1 MNKIC
6 GKRIVTIFYLYICI
20 FIFVW
25 ETALMMLQPI
35 IENQLFWKNRA
46 YKKGNTDVLVGNA
59 HIDFMNDAHVLCL
72 QCLHLS
78 YNFIKIQMEFAYVFI
93 SLPLYMF
100 TMPSKKVIRITK
112 FLQNIVQ
119 CYRLSRIIFVHLF
132 LNYQLK
138 VVSTKN
144 IGFRQQV

>member
-93 SLPLYMF
+93 SIPLYMF
-100 TMPSKKVIRITK
+100 TMPLTK

-119 CYRLSRIIFVHLF
+119 RYLISRIIFVHLF

>member
-93 SLPLYMF
+93 SLPLY
-100 TMPSKKVIRITK
+100 TIKKVNE
-112 FLQNIVQ
+112 FLQSIVQ
-119 CYRLSRIIFVHLF
+119 CYLISRIIFVHHF

-138 VVSTKN
+138 IVSTKS

>member
-78 YNFIKIQMEFAYVFI
+78 YNFIKIQMEFAYAFI

-100 TMPSKKVIRITK
+100 TMPLTK

-119 CYRLSRIIFVHLF
+119 CYLISRIIFVHLF

>member
-100 TMPSKKVIRITK
+100 TMPLTK
-112 FLQNIVQ
+112 FLQSIVQ
-119 CYRLSRIIFVHLF
+119 CYLISRIIFVHLF

>member
-93 SLPLYMF
+93 SILLYM
-100 TMPSKKVIRITK
+100 TLCLTK
-112 FLQNIVQ
+112 FLQKRVQ
-119 CYRLSRIIFVHLF
+119 CYLISRIIFVHHF
-132 LNYQLK
+132 
-138 VVSTKN
+138 
-144 IGFRQQV
+144 

>member
-78 YNFIKIQMEFAYVFI
+78 YNFIKIQMEFAYFFI

-100 TMPSKKVIRITK
+100 TMLSKKVNEIFTK
-112 FLQNIVQ
+112 YSPMLPYFKKYF
-119 CYRLSRIIFVHLF
+119 CASFS
-132 LNYQLK
+132 K
-138 VVSTKN
+138 SPA
-144 IGFRQQV
+144 

>member
-72 QCLHLS
+72 QYLHLS

-93 SLPLYMF
+93 SLPLYIYNAFIYNEISTRYSPMLPYF
-100 TMPSKKVIRITK
+100 KNYFCASFSKLPT
-112 FLQNIVQ
+112 
-119 CYRLSRIIFVHLF
+119 
-132 LNYQLK
+132 
-138 VVSTKN
+138 
-144 IGFRQQV
+144 

>member
-93 SLPLYMF
+93 SLPLY
-100 TMPSKKVIRITK
+100 TIKKVIRIISIK
-112 FLQNIVQ
+112 YSPMLPYFKNHFCASFLK
-119 CYRLSRIIFVHLF
+119 LPA
-132 LNYQLK
+132 
-138 VVSTKN
+138 
-144 IGFRQQV
+144 

>member
-93 SLPLYMF
+93 SIPLYMF
-100 TMPSKKVIRITK
+100 TMPSKITK

-119 CYRLSRIIFVHLF
+119 CYLISRIIFVHHF

-138 VVSTKN
+138 VISTKS

>member
-93 SLPLYMF
+93 SLPLHQCLHL
-100 TMPSKKVIRITK
+100 TK
-112 FLQNIVQ
+112 FLQSIVQ
-119 CYRLSRIIFVHLF
+119 CYLISRIIFVHHF

-138 VVSTKN
+138 VISTKS

>member
-35 IENQLFWKNRA
+35 IENQLFWKNRV

-72 QCLHLS
+72 QCIHLS

-93 SLPLYMF
+93 SLPLYM
-100 TMPSKKVIRITK
+100 TLIR
-112 FLQNIVQ
+112 LIVKHE
-119 CYRLSRIIFVHLF
+119 Y
-132 LNYQLK
+132 
-138 VVSTKN
+138 
-144 IGFRQQV
+144 

>member
-78 YNFIKIQMEFAYVFI
+78 YNFIKIQIEFAYVFI
-93 SLPLYMF
+93 SLPY
-100 TMPSKKVIRITK
+100 KKGITK

-119 CYRLSRIIFVHLF
+119 CNLISRIIFVHLF

-138 VVSTKN
+138 VVSTKS
-144 IGFRQQV
+144 IGFRQ

>member
-100 TMPSKKVIRITK
+100 TMPSKITK

>member
-6 GKRIVTIFYLYICI
+6 GKRIVTIFYLCICI

-93 SLPLYMF
+93 SLPLCM
-100 TMPSKKVIRITK
+100 TK
-112 FLQNIVQ
+112 FLQSIVPW
-119 CYRLSRIIFVHLF
+119 YLISRIIFVHQF
-132 LNYQLK
+132 LNYLLK
-138 VVSTKN
+138 VFSKKTYW
-144 IGFRQQV
+144 IQTASLR

>member
-93 SLPLYMF
+93 SLLLYM
-100 TMPSKKVIRITK
+100 TLHLTK
-112 FLQNIVQ
+112 FLQSIVQ
-119 CYRLSRIIFVHLF
+119 CYLISRIIFVHHF

-138 VVSTKN
+138 IVSTKS

>member
-93 SLPLYMF
+93 SIPLYMF
-100 TMPSKKVIRITK
+100 TMPLTK

-119 CYRLSRIIFVHLF
+119 CYLISRIIFVHLF

-138 VVSTKN
+138 VVSTKS

>member
-93 SLPLYMF
+93 SIPLYMF
-100 TMPSKKVIRITK
+100 TMPLTK

-119 CYRLSRIIFVHLF
+119 CYLISRIIFVHLF

>member
-93 SLPLYMF
+93 SLLLYM
-100 TMPSKKVIRITK
+100 TLHLTK
-112 FLQNIVQ
+112 FLQSIVQ
-119 CYRLSRIIFVHLF
+119 CYLISRIIFVHHF

-138 VVSTKN
+138 VISTKS

>member
-93 SLPLYMF
+93 SLPLYMTLYNEISIKYSPMLPYF
-100 TMPSKKVIRITK
+100 KNYFCAS
-112 FLQNIVQ
+112 FLK
-119 CYRLSRIIFVHLF
+119 LPA
-132 LNYQLK
+132 
-138 VVSTKN
+138 
-144 IGFRQQV
+144 

>member
-100 TMPSKKVIRITK
+100 TMPLTK

-119 CYRLSRIIFVHLF
+119 CYLISRIIFVHLF